1 VDPGFG
7 PPPHPPQGE
16 GHPDLG
22 PLPPLI
28 IGSLASLLF
37 AIILAR
43 YFSRPIR
50 SLGLAFE
57 AIAEG
62 KLETR
67 IGHTMTTRRDELADL
82 GNGFDSMAEQLE
94 RLVDGKQ
101 RLLHDVSHELRSP
114 LARMQAAI
122 DLMQQQPDRIGEFIA
137 RIERES
143 VRIDKLVSEL
153 LTLARLDAGIP
164 GDHMMEIDL
173 AEMVAAI
180 TEDASFEAEIKS
192 CRVTTSMP
200 QKLSMYGN
208 PDLVHRAIE
217 NIVRNA
223 IRHSPEAGVVSI
235 EGKVDEQQTSV
246 TLTISD
252 EGEGVPAEDLKTIF
266 EPFYRSPKADRFK
279 GFGIGMSMTRRVL
292 DAHKGKVSAENKIEG
307 GLVVKMAFPLNYR
320 QSR

>member
-1 VDPGFG
+1 
-7 PPPHPPQGE
+7 
-16 GHPDLG
+16 
-22 PLPPLI
+22 
-28 IGSLASLLF
+28 
-37 AIILAR
+37 
-43 YFSRPIR
+43 
-50 SLGLAFE
+50 
-57 AIAEG
+57 
-62 KLETR
+62 
-67 IGHTMTTRRDELADL
+67 
-82 GNGFDSMAEQLE
+82 
-94 RLVDGKQ
+94 
-101 RLLHDVSHELRSP
+101 
-114 LARMQAAI
+114 MQAAI

-246 TLTISD
+246 ILTISD